1 MTAQTKPTLPADA
14 LNHDSPIRVRE
25 MRVIWRDTFIVEDAG
40 HDFLDASK
48 RKLRGLECYVA
59 DTHSD
64 REGVDASYLKTIERV
79 SRGVASIGY
88 PNILRFQFAPIQI
101 ANIRPTL
108 KRARRGPYDLSEH
121 DVREAGRFADKDSK
135 WSTVTPMLLLH
146 QAGVGIMEYHVTL
159 THPDGFTSDA
169 AIDLV
174 RMGINAQLLALE
186 ENWRCLLPDGAKDWP
201 IREVYKRPGDHLLVG
216 GLRDLSQGVMAARLG
231 AHVNTGKRRFLRRDH
246 GRIEALPPRPTGSAS
261 IVLVDVDPTPGADFD
276 AYCAEHAAALR
287 GIGAMDVDWRHR
299 AAWLIER
306 ELGDN
311 LSTDAEMAL
320 YLLGSSEL
328 LLFNEDLPEVAEGDM
343 RRLHLPDFD
352 TTVTYFF
359 THYTV
364 LMEWVYLQEAIL
376 RWYLRRVDALAAS
389 ATPVRREV
397 IHTLQGALGDLVEVQ
412 EDITPYSTR
421 VEFLKRANTYR
432 NLDVLAERF
441 EKKQERLID
450 YASEYH
456 DYREARATEFLN
468 WLAGIL
474 TGAAL
479 ANLITSLI
487 GITPSQTV
495 LYLGINLGSIAV
507 VLAIMWWRL
516 RRG

>member
-1 MTAQTKPTLPADA
+1 MTTQTKQTLPADA
-14 LNHDSPIRVRE
+14 LNNDSPIHVRE

-40 HDFLDASK
+40 HDFLEASK
-48 RKLRGLECYVA
+48 RKLRGLPCYVA
-59 DTHSD
+59 DAESQP
-64 REGVDASYLKTIERV
+64 EGVNATYLKTIERV
-79 SRGVASIGY
+79 SRSVGSIGY
-88 PNILRFQFAPIQI
+88 PNILRFQFAPFQI

-108 KRARRGPYDLSEH
+108 RRARRNPYDLTEQ
-121 DVREAGRFADKDSK
+121 DVREAGRFADRDRS
-135 WSTVTPMLLLH
+135 WITATPMLLLH
-146 QAGVGIMEYHVTL
+146 QAGVGIMEYHVALRDPEGYT
-159 THPDGFTSDA
+159 PDQ

-186 ENWRCLLPDGAKDWP
+186 ENWRSLLPDGAKDWL
-201 IREVYKRPGDHLLVG
+201 IREVFKREGDYILAG
-216 GLRDLSQGVMAARLG
+216 GLRDLSQGVIAARLG
-231 AHVNTGKRRFLRRDH
+231 AHVNTGRRRFLRRDG

-261 IVLVDVDPTPGADFD
+261 IVLVEVEPTPGPDFD
-276 AYCAEHAAALR
+276 AYSAEHAAALR

-299 AAWLIER
+299 AAWLIKR

-311 LSTDAEMAL
+311 LSTDGEMAL

-328 LLFNEDLPEVAEGDM
+328 LLFNSDLPAIADNDM
-343 RRLHLPDFD
+343 RRLRLPDFD

-359 THYTV
+359 SHYTV

-412 EDITPYSTR
+412 EDITPYTIR

-479 ANLITSLI
+479 ANLITSLS

-495 LYLGINLGSIAV
+495 LYLGINLVSIAL
-507 VLAIMWWRL
+507 VLAVMWWRL